1 MLIRDLLPAEICDS
15 VKRENG
21 FRAVRYFFAISLMLV
36 HIATA
41 MDIPQ
46 FMPFTGALCVKVFF
60 IITGFL
66 VLFSYYRSA
75 DMKVYARKRVKRVLP
90 AYLTVVVAC
99 FVLGVFESN
108 LSFGAYFT
116 SFAAW
121 KYLVCNALFL
131 NFLEPCLPGVFESN
145 PLQAVNGSLWFMK
158 IEVIFYICVPLFVC
172 LLCRFRKWVVLLC
185 VFALSVAYNVFFSQL
200 YAQTGDEIYRLLQRQ
215 FLGQLIYFFAGAAL
229 LLYFDAF
236 RRHVKWLFPL
246 GVVVYALSCTGG
258 WLHYAE
264 PIGLAVVIV
273 TVAYYARFLNVV
285 NRIPDIT
292 YGLYLYH
299 FPIAQT
305 VIAHRVHEY
314 SVPLA
319 FVLIFAVTILV
330 ACLSRRYVE
339 R

>member
-1 MLIRDLLPAEICDS
+1 MEVVDG
-15 VKRENG
+15 VKQENC
-21 FRAVRYFFAISLMLV
+21 FRAIRYFFAISLMLV
-36 HIATA
+36 HVATA

-46 FMPFTGALCVKVFF
+46 FMPFTGALCVKAFF
-60 IITGFL
+60 VITGFL

-75 DMKVYARKRVKRVLP
+75 SIKVYARKRMKRVLP

-99 FVLGVFESN
+99 FVLGVFESR
-108 LSFGAYFT
+108 LSFAAYFT
-116 SFAAW
+116 SLDSW
-121 KYLVCNALFL
+121 KYLACNALFL

-158 IEVIFYICVPLFVC
+158 IEVIFYVCVPLFVY
-172 LLCRFRKWVVLLC
+172 LLCRFRKWAVLLF
-185 VFALSVAYNVFFSQL
+185 VFVFSVAYNVFFSHL
-200 YAQTGDEIYRLLQRQ
+200 YVQTGDEIYRLLQRQ

-236 RRHVKWLFPL
+236 RRCVKWVFPL
-246 GVVVYALSCTGG
+246 GILLFALSCAGG
-258 WLHYAE
+258 WLHYVE

-273 TVAYYARFLNVV
+273 AVAYYAKFLNVV

-319 FVLIFAVTILV
+319 FVLIFAVTIIV
-330 ACLSRRYVE
+330 ALLSRRYVE